1 MLAKEERVL
10 KQDAQEVHLHAKEI
24 KELKIYNAMR
34 SGMAQGKN
42 AANGV
47 SIPMGPALY

>member
-1 MLAKEERVL
+1 MLEKEERVL
-10 KQDAQEVHLHAKEI
+10 NQDAQEVHLHTKEI
-24 KELKIYNAMR
+24 QEMKIYNAMR

-47 SIPMGPALY
+47 SIPMGPEPY

>member
-1 MLAKEERVL
+1 MLEKEERVL
-10 KQDAQEVHLHAKEI
+10 KQDAQEVNLDAQTIQEM
-24 KELKIYNAMR
+24 KIYKAMR

-47 SIPMGPALY
+47 SIPMGPAPY